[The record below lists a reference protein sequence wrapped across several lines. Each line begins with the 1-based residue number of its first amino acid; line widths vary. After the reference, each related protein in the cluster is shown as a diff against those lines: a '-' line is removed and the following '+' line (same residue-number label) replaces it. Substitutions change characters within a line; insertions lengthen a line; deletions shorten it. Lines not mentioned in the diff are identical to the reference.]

1 MISRSSFAG
10 IPRPSLAGVATERQP
25 AANAWTGSA
34 ISLPAHFADAD
45 EGADAGGPGGLG
57 GQSGQGSSGE
67 SDASPAVELLE
78 FRSLERLA
86 GRYDAPAPVEP
97 KVSAEMLPALEEQVA
112 ALEARLRW
120 QEENARVH
128 ADRARSEGRSEGK
141 AAVEQEAERR
151 VAEAREQV
159 ARLADRFRAEHD
171 QYFRQ
176 VEREVVRL
184 ALAIA
189 ARVLHREAAMDPLL
203 LAGAVR
209 VALEKL
215 ADTSGL
221 VLRTSPGEVVAWQE
235 MFRLTGEARI
245 HPDVVGDM
253 GLSPGD
259 CVLETRLGTVELG
272 VRAQLEE
279 IEKGFFDLLNQKPKP
294 PVAINGAAGHGASVH
309 RAAGHGA
316 AAHRVAAMHRNGTAS
331 TNGEMQ

>member
-1 MISRSSFAG
+1 MISPFKFSGISGASSMGAAKEAQ
-10 IPRPSLAGVATERQP
+10 RVA
-25 AANAWTGSA
+25 NDWTSSA
-34 ISLPAHFADAD
+34 IPLPAHFADGDDTSNAD
-45 EGADAGGPGGLG
+45 GP
-57 GQSGQGSSGE
+57 GSSGGICGLGE
-67 SDASPAVELLE
+67 NDSAIAVELLE
-78 FRSLERLA
+78 FRSLEQPA
-86 GRYDAPAPVEP
+86 GHYDAPLPTEVNL
-97 KVSAEMLPALEEQVA
+97 SQEMLPALEQQIA

-120 QEENARVH
+120 QEENARVQAEH
-128 ADRARSEGRSEGK
+128 ARAEGRSEGK
-141 AAVEQEAERR
+141 AAGEQEASRI

-245 HPDVVGDM
+245 LPDVVGDM
-253 GLSPGD
+253 GLSPGE

-279 IEKGFFDLLNQKPKP
+279 IEKGFFDLLNQKPKQA
-294 PVAINGAAGHGASVH
+294 VAFNGVAAAGGTVHAGALHS
-309 RAAGHGA
+309 
-316 AAHRVAAMHRNGTAS
+316 VAATHRSGTAS
-331 TNGEMQ
+331 TSGDVK